1 MVGGVVVIK
10 VGVVIEIEFKDWKLC
25 IEDVL
30 NVIKVVVEEGIVF
43 GGGIILIYL
52 FNKVDE
58 SKVDLNEE
66 EKIGVNIV
74 KCVLEEFLN

>member
-1 MVGGVVVIK
+1 MVVIK

-52 FNKVDE
+52 FIKVE
-58 SKVDLNEE
+58 ELKGSFNNEE
-66 EKIGVNIV
+66 EKIGVDIV
-74 KCVLEEFLN
+74 RCVLEVFLN

>member
-52 FNKVDE
+52 FIKVDE
-58 SKVDLNEE
+58 IKVGLNEE

-74 KCVLEEFLN
+74 KCVLEVFLY